1 MDDAFDYTVKY
12 GVVSAA
18 KYPYTGK
25 DGDCKK
31 FAEDNKIFAKTYI
44 DVESKSFNALHEAL
58 AKQPVAVA
66 INAGSIWF

>member
-25 DGDCKK
+25 DETCKNFGK
-31 FAEDNKIFAKTYI
+31 GEKYFTKSYV
-44 DVESKSFNALHEAL
+44 DVERLSFNALHEAI
-58 AKQPVAVA
+58 A
-66 INAGSIWF
+66 

>member
-25 DGDCKK
+25 DGVCKNFGK
-31 FAEDNKIFAKTYI
+31 GEKYFTTSYV
-44 DVESKSFNALHEAL
+44 DVERLSFNALHEAI
-58 AKQPVAVA
+58 A
-66 INAGSIWF
+66 